1 MKELVI
7 YKKKAACNLLTST
20 SAQSYIEEIQKV
32 NNTEKNGLQ
41 LSQVIKDQPTITSS
55 VSFQMLTFSPI
66 MNSNGTGIINF
77 VVNICPTGNIS
88 MKNSTEVRIMN
99 LIYCLKELMWMT
111 YSVIFCY
118 T

>member
-20 SAQSYIEEIQKV
+20 SAQSYIQKV
-32 NNTEKNGLQ
+32 NNSEKNELQ
-41 LSQVIKDQPTITSS
+41 LSQVIKDQHTITSS

-66 MNSNGTGIINF
+66 MNNNGTGIINF
-77 VVNICPTGNIS
+77 VVNICAMGNIS
-88 MKNSTEVRIMN
+88 MGNSTEVRTMN
-99 LIYCLKELMWMT
+99 LIHCLKELMWMT

-118 T
+118 TWS